1 METKTKAKTKTK
13 VVDGEQELKKCSR
26 WVNKDCTLLPELIFG
41 SPKWADLNEI
51 QLEEKKEESLG

>member
-13 VVDGEQELKKCSR
+13 VVDGEEELKKCSR

-51 QLEEKKEESLG
+51 QLGELRLEW